1 MKRSLVFL
9 FTLIISSG
17 VYPLELKFI
26 GGSNLSRYSI
36 FPKESYDY
44 SFPIVRYSYESS
56 YKPGF
61 LWGAGV
67 EMPLAKNI
75 AIEVDGIYFRK
86 GSEVTQFND
95 DIPFL
100 KRNYVLNVVSLP
112 ILVKIKFLP
121 DSSPYILHGGELSYL
136 LSHKYK
142 WTYEQP
148 GDGLPQE
155 ETIDIKEETKNF
167 TFGAIV
173 GGGFEIKT
181 RWIAFFVEA
190 RYHFG
195 LINIIS
201 ENHNDQMYPSQ
212 LIKANSQVVLFGL
225 KI

>member
-1 MKRSLVFL
+1 MKRLLVVS
-9 FTLIISSG
+9 FTLLTVSG

-26 GGSNLSRYSI
+26 GGSSLSRYIIS
-36 FPKESYDY
+36 PEKYYYDWY
-44 SFPIVRYSYESS
+44 PIVRYSYESF

-67 EMPLAKNI
+67 EVSLAKNV
-75 AIEVDGIYFRK
+75 AIEIDGIYFRK
-86 GSEVTQFND
+86 GSEVKMFRD
-95 DIPFL
+95 DVL
-100 KRNYVLNVVSLP
+100 YAKKNYVLNMVSLP
-112 ILVKIKFLP
+112 VLVKIKFLP

-136 LSHKYK
+136 LSHKFK
-142 WTYEQP
+142 RTYEQP
-148 GDGLPQE
+148 EDVPPQE

-167 TFGAIV
+167 TFGVIV

-181 RWIAFFVEA
+181 RWISFFVEA

-195 LINIIS
+195 LINIVS
-201 ENHNDQMYPSQ
+201 ENDNGQMYPFQ